1 LNFENSD
8 LFRIDPFGK
17 LRPIFACLPV
27 GRDFG
32 FIDNLKAGIE
42 IRMKKKLKELAEFV
56 GGTVVGDGEVEI
68 TGLSSIDE
76 AEAGQ
81 ITFIANPKYLR
92 KLGETRASAIIV
104 SDKVTTADK
113 PLICAANPQLAFAKI
128 LTLFFVKPYQP
139 KGIDPNARISPTAQ
153 LGKDLT
159 IYPYVY
165 IGDRCRIED
174 RVTLY
179 PGVYVGEDTVIG
191 EDSILHPNVS
201 VYSGSAI
208 GKRVILHSGVVIGAD
223 GFGFVKDG
231 KTNVK
236 ITQVGKVMIED
247 DVEVGA
253 NSTIDRAALGQ
264 TIIRRGVKIDN
275 LVQVAHNVEI
285 GEDSMII
292 AHVGIAGSTKIGK
305 NVILAG
311 QVGVVGHIEIGDNVM
326 VGAQSGVGQ
335 NLPSGQ
341 AFSGSPAFP
350 HREWLRAVNIFQK
363 LPEMKKT
370 LTDIEARLKK
380 VEQAISEK
388 GKET

>member
-1 LNFENSD
+1 
-8 LFRIDPFGK
+8 
-17 LRPIFACLPV
+17 
-27 GRDFG
+27 
-32 FIDNLKAGIE
+32 
-42 IRMKKKLKELAEFV
+42 MKKKLSELAEFV
-56 GGTVVGDGEVEI
+56 GGTVIGDGDVEI
-68 TGLSSIDE
+68 SGVASIDE
-76 AEAGQ
+76 AKTGE
-81 ITFIANPKYLR
+81 ITFIANSRYLR
-92 KLGETRASAIIV
+92 KLGETRASAVIV
-104 SDKVTTADK
+104 PKEVKSADK
-113 PLICAANPQLAFAKI
+113 PLICTGNSHLAFVKI
-128 LTLFFVKPYQP
+128 LTLFSAKPYQP
-139 KGIDPNARISPTAQ
+139 KGIDPNARISPTAL

-179 PGVYVGEDTVIG
+179 PGVYVGEDSVIG
-191 EDSILHPNVS
+191 EDSVLHSNVS
-201 VYSGSAI
+201 VYSGSVI
-208 GKRVILHSGVVIGAD
+208 GKRVILHSGVVVGAD

-231 KTNVK
+231 KRNVK
-236 ITQVGKVMIED
+236 IPQVGKVIIED

-285 GEDSMII
+285 GEDSII
-292 AHVGIAGSTKIGK
+292 VAQAGIAGSTKIGK

-311 QVGVVGHIEIGDNVM
+311 QVGVVGHIEIGDNVQ

-335 NLPSGQ
+335 NLPPDQ

-350 HREWLRAVNIFQK
+350 HGAWLRAVTVFQK

-370 LTDIEARLKK
+370 LNWIEKRLK
-380 VEQAISEK
+380 ELEEAISQK
-388 GKET
+388 GKEK